1 MEIES
6 SKGRNHVIELDVYSV
21 FYSLL
26 GRHRI
31 VLLKETHGERFLPI
45 WIGSFESEAI
55 VMRLQ
60 ESTVPRPLTHDLL
73 VNVISELGGQLA
85 YVMVNDLSE
94 NTFYARLAIQRGGR
108 LQLVDSR
115 PSDAIALALRASVPV
130 YADEAVMEKAGIS
143 ASPELR
149 ENPDSHEDQLG
160 VYRDFLNSIN
170 LDDREGK

>member
-1 MEIES
+1 MIEM
-6 SKGRNHVIELDVYSV
+6 DVYSV

-60 ESTVPRPLTHDLL
+60 EAAVPRPLTHDLL
-73 VNVISELGGQLA
+73 ANTIGELGGQLA
-85 YVMVNDLSE
+85 YVMVNDLSD
-94 NTFYARLAIQRGGR
+94 NTFYARLAIQLGGR
-108 LQLVDSR
+108 LHLVDSR

-130 YADEAVMEKAGIS
+130 YADETVMDKAGIS
-143 ASPELR
+143 TSPELR
-149 ENPDSHEDQLG
+149 VNPVSHEDQLG

-170 LDDREGK
+170 LDNREGK